1 MIIAFIATHY
11 PNSPKFCEMM
21 ENAAACSKQ
30 NNVDD
35 FENLTLIK
43 DNRQV
48 PNLKKVLTKAEFSQK
63 QVGVFECPDKRPVFC
78 PCAL

>member
-21 ENAAACSKQ
+21 ENAAACSKR

-43 DNRQV
+43 DNR
-48 PNLKKVLTKAEFSQK
+48 
-63 QVGVFECPDKRPVFC
+63 
-78 PCAL
+78 